1 MKPITWIRLFL
12 FCVVVGSFRV
22 VEARDV
28 RSMLQEKTDTL
39 INPPLMKQG
48 EQILRFDKTVLNIG
62 TMTEDDAPK
71 IYHFTYTNV
80 SDKTINL
87 THVRTTCG
95 CTVADV
101 HTGEILPGESGV
113 IALTYN
119 PKNHPGTIDTM
130 LSFICL
136 FRTKCLWHAS
146 L

>member
-87 THVRTTCG
+87 IHVSN
-95 CTVADV
+95 
-101 HTGEILPGESGV
+101 LPYPQMITLSYLFW
-113 IALTYN
+113 IIFPALTLHL
-119 PKNHPGTIDTM
+119 PLKNT
-130 LSFICL
+130 S
-136 FRTKCLWHAS
+136 W
-146 L
+146 

>member
-113 IALTYN
+113 IALT
-119 PKNHPGTIDTM
+119 
-130 LSFICL
+130 
-136 FRTKCLWHAS
+136 
-146 L
+146 